1 MNLTENQIRRI
12 VRQIFVENASAI
24 MEMQKSKKI
33 EVQMEKIISSLEPV
47 LPDGSTLDPAAVK
60 REMENVLRLKI
71 ERVLQSQYEYPN
83 FYVVKLGQ
91 FFLKDNSGVNLL
103 PFKMEGF
110 DKNFS
115 FPYLF
120 VYHDTAIVLRFGSG
134 FYDSDAI
141 LMTMAKNFIRKNKI
155 NIETMSEK
163 DKVLLDD
170 TFDTKNIVD
179 FTDYSKIDRPFS
191 KKEPTLAKEKRTYMP
206 GQKITHDRFGK
217 GEIISV
223 KKLGINPDT
232 GREQYNVTVTFELT
246 PEQIHTIKISKGTEK
261 EKAEMLKTMLEKN
274 TKTLRM
280 QRKEKLEMA

>member
-1 MNLTENQIRRI
+1 MNLNENQIRLI
-12 VRQIFVENASAI
+12 VRQIVAENASAI

-33 EVQMEKIISSLEPV
+33 EAQIKKLITNLEPV
-47 LPDGSTLDPAAVK
+47 LPEGSTLDPAAVK

-91 FFLKDNSGVNLL
+91 FFLKDNSGANIL

-134 FYDSDAI
+134 FYDSDEI
-141 LMTMAKNFIRKNKI
+141 LMKMAKDFIRQNKI

-170 TFDTKNIVD
+170 TFDTKNVVD
-179 FTDYSKIDRPFS
+179 FTDYSKIDRPLS
-191 KKEPTLAKEKRTYMP
+191 KKEPSLAKEKRTYMP

-217 GEIISV
+217 GEIVAV
-223 KKLGINPDT
+223 KKLGINPET
-232 GREQYNVTVTFELT
+232 GREQFNVTVAFDLT
-246 PEQIHTIKISKGTEK
+246 PEQIHAIKISRGTEK
-261 EKAEMLKTMLEKN
+261 EKAEMLKSMVEKN

-280 QRKEKLEMA
+280 QRKEKAENA